1 MTEKDRSCTVA
12 VQYKK
17 KAPQKRGAM
26 AETFRTMSDRQEATI
41 QLVWLGQGI
50 YFQSILQHPPES
62 QKRSCR
68 SDRK

>member
-1 MTEKDRSCTVA
+1 MTDKDRSCTVA

-26 AETFRTMSDRQEATI
+26 AETYRTMSERQEPTI
-41 QLVWLGQGI
+41 QLIWLGQGI
-50 YFQSILQHPPES
+50 YYQSILQLPPES

-68 SDRK
+68 SDHK

>member
-17 KAPQKRGAM
+17 KAPQKRGAL
-26 AETFRTMSDRQEATI
+26 AETYRTMSERQDPTI

-50 YFQSILQHPPES
+50 YYQSILQLPPVS